1 MSRKRQKKKNAK
13 MAEKRAAVGDSAA
26 KRLVERGGA
35 GAGVHQDQISAYMRH
50 QKHKKHDQKEE
61 GWE

>member
-13 MAEKRAAVGDSAA
+13 MAEKRASVGDSAA

-35 GAGVHQDQISAYMRH
+35 GAGVHQDQIGAYMRH
-50 QKHKKHDQKEE
+50 KKHKKHEPNEE

>member
-13 MAEKRAAVGDSAA
+13 MAQKRAAVGDSAA

-35 GAGVHQDQISAYMRH
+35 GAGVHQDQVGAYSRH
-50 QKHKKHDQKEE
+50 QKHKKREQQEE